1 MFDVFLSALEI
12 YISTLIS
19 VYIGGSIIKAVIKD
33 GSALI
38 WTICSPIIVGFFY
51 WDQLPDKMATHFDME
66 GTPNGWSSKWFAI
79 IGIPVVLAVVNVLCT
94 ILTETD
100 PRRHKYPEKMMKLVY
115 WICPVVSWICAGLTI
130 SYELGVE
137 FAAMPKF
144 ASLLMGIMFIVIGN
158 YLPKVKQNYYMGI
171 KLPWT
176 YSDEEN
182 WNRTH
187 RMAGK
192 LWVVGGIVLLLNFFL
207 EIFIIGKTAEAT
219 AVKRLKPNIIS
230 TCRHSKIAKATG
242 IFIVPII

>member
-1 MFDVFLSALEI
+1 MKKELKKTLTLT
-12 YISTLIS
+12 TLIT
-19 VYIGGSIIKAVIKD
+19 
-33 GSALI
+33 LL
-38 WTICSPIIVGFFY
+38 PILVGLFY
-51 WDQLPDKMATHFDME
+51 WNQLPDKMATHFDMT
-66 GTPNGWSSKWFAI
+66 GMPNGWSSKWFAV

-130 SYELGVE
+130 SYELGIE

-144 ASLLMGIMFIVIGN
+144 GSLFMGIMFVVIGN

-207 EIFIIGKTAEAT
+207 DIPSLTIVVLIIMI
-219 AVKRLKPNIIS
+219 L
-230 TCRHSKIAKATG
+230 
-242 IFIVPII
+242 VPTVYSWAFSRKKDKEKME

>member
-1 MFDVFLSALEI
+1 MKKELKKTLTLT
-12 YISTLIS
+12 TLIT
-19 VYIGGSIIKAVIKD
+19 
-33 GSALI
+33 LL
-38 WTICSPIIVGFFY
+38 PIFVGLFY
-51 WDQLPDKMATHFDME
+51 WNQLPDKMATHFDMT
-66 GTPNGWSSKWFAI
+66 GTPNGWSSKWFAV

-130 SYELGVE
+130 SYELGIE

-144 ASLLMGIMFIVIGN
+144 GSLFIGIMFVVIGN
-158 YLPKVKQNYYMGI
+158 YLPKVKQNYYVGI

-207 EIFIIGKTAEAT
+207 DIPSLTIVVLIIMI
-219 AVKRLKPNIIS
+219 L
-230 TCRHSKIAKATG
+230 
-242 IFIVPII
+242 VPTVYSWAFSRKKDKEKME